1 MENNIEIQTERYL
14 AGEMSFDE
22 KLAFEKRI
30 TDDKDLKEHV
40 LLSKK
45 LVEKHEY
52 AAFKKNLLSAEKK
65 YLQNNKKRFNPFYW
79 SVAAAAILL
88 ISIFSYYQSIPV
100 NLEKLYA
107 VHSNKIEVPS
117 FIVQGNNQQKA
128 LEEIEIAFKNK
139 NYTKSIRLCDIQLE
153 TSSKSNPNI
162 LIYKGISLLNL
173 NNEKGALIVFNKL
186 KLSDAID
193 ASKGNWYEAITYMK
207 LNNKAALKNSL
218 EIIIKNPANY
228 NYNKAKSILKSLE

>member
-22 KLAFEKRI
+22 KLAFEKII
-30 TDDKDLKEHV
+30 TNDKDLKEHV

-107 VHSNKIEVPS
+107 IHSNKIEMPS
-117 FIVQGNNQQKA
+117 FIVQGNNQQKT

-139 NYTKSIRLCDIQLE
+139 NYNKSIRLCDIQLK

-173 NNEKGALIVFNKL
+173 NNEKDALIVFNKL
-186 KLSDAID
+186 KQSDAID

-207 LNNKAALKNSL
+207 LNNKTALKNSL

>member
-22 KLAFEKRI
+22 KLAFEKII

-107 VHSNKIEVPS
+107 IHSNKIEMPS
-117 FIVQGNNQQKA
+117 FIVQGNNHQKT
-128 LEEIEIAFKNK
+128 LEEIEISFKNK
-139 NYTKSIRLCDIQLE
+139 NYTKSIRLCDIQLK

-173 NNEKGALIVFNKL
+173 NNEKDALIVFNKL
-186 KLSDAID
+186 KQSDAID

-207 LNNKAALKNSL
+207 LNNKTALKNSL

>member
-22 KLAFEKRI
+22 KLAFEKI
-30 TDDKDLKEHV
+30 IAVNDDLKEHI

-52 AAFKKNLLSAEKK
+52 VAFKKNLLSAEKK

-107 VHSNKIEVPS
+107 IHSNKIEMPS
-117 FIVQGNNQQKA
+117 FIVQGNNQQKT

-139 NYTKSIRLCDIQLE
+139 NYNKSIRFCDIQLK

-173 NNEKGALIVFNKL
+173 NNEKDALIVFNKL
-186 KLSDAID
+186 KQSDAID

-207 LNNKAALKNSL
+207 LNNKIALKNSL
-218 EIIIKNPANY
+218 EIIIKNPTNY